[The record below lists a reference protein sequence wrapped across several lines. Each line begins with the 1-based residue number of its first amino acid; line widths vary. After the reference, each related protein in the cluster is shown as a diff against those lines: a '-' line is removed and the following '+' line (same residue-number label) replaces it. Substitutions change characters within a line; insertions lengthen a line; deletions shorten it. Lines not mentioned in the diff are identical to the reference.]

1 VNKKILATMCALFI
15 LASASPIFAHDA
27 SKKSA
32 CSHDAKNKT
41 AMFAHKDINKSAI
54 FAHNNTNK
62 TAVLTDKQLAK
73 LNTTQ
78 TKLTDLVTKI
88 ESLKTQYGNTT
99 KGKGLLKALNITEKQ
114 ANKLNNSITAYKAN
128 PTKPVRAKIMAFQ
141 HKSYELQWKVALIE
155 KILKKLA
162 KKQATNT
169 TSS

>member
-1 VNKKILATMCALFI
+1 MCALFI

-27 SKKSA
+27 SKKPVCA
-32 CSHDAKNKT
+32 HNDTNKT
-41 AMFAHKDINKSAI
+41 AI

-62 TAVLTDKQLAK
+62 TAVLTDEQLAK

-78 TKLTDLVTKI
+78 TKLTGLVAKI

-99 KGKGLLKALNITEKQ
+99 KAKGLLVALNITENQ
-114 ANKLNNSITAYKAN
+114 AIKLNNSITAYKAN
-128 PTKPVRAKIMAFQ
+128 TTKPVHAKIRTFQ

-162 KKQATNT
+162 KKQSTNT